1 MSVVCGVSVVQ
12 PRQVVYR
19 HSEYP
24 ITNLPNLV
32 KHMSL
37 LERLDIR
44 RQVYDGSSLVSTD
57 KVDVIITSLP
67 TEVPITG
74 RGDTVKDALVNLI
87 GNLVRA
93 SQRPVYTLLN
103 ISGNMRNNCLGVEP
117 WSFTSVDVNSDNG
130 QHEIISS
137 ENRFTYDDM
146 SVVLERKCRE
156 YGVSYDVEV
165 CDWLVRNYSLWASN
179 HIVTMKNQHLTTVM
193 LDSKS
198 AYYIPLENESLLE
211 SRAQFK
217 MAQAGVNTPNITK
230 TALMM
235 YMYNEALKE
244 RFPIQVRELNSQV
257 YKSKQWKRLVKGG
270 IAKID
275 KSYRRSWMNVISLN
289 LEHDWYKAFMKRNN
303 NGKRI
308 EMYRKIVLESLYI
321 VDCMLYFN
329 YKVYGIESTDNFT
342 LI

>member
-1 MSVVCGVSVVQ
+1 MSVVCNVSVVQ

-19 HSEYP
+19 HCECP
-24 ITNLPNLV
+24 ITSLPNLV
-32 KHMSL
+32 KHMGL

-44 RQVYDGSSLVSTD
+44 RQVYDGSSVVSTD

-74 RGDTVKDALVNLI
+74 CGNTVKEALVNLI
-87 GNLVRA
+87 GNLVRV

-103 ISGNMRNNCLGVEP
+103 IRGNMRNNWLGVEP
-117 WSFTSVDVNSDNG
+117 WSFTSVEVNGDYG
-130 QHEIISS
+130 QHEIMSS

-146 SVVLERKCRE
+146 SVVLERKCRD

-165 CDWLVRNYSLWASN
+165 CDWLVRNYGQWTNEQVA
-179 HIVTMKNQHLTTVM
+179 TMKNQYLTPVM

-198 AYYIPLENESLLE
+198 AYHIPLENESSLE
-211 SRAQFK
+211 TREQFK
-217 MAQAGVNTPNITK
+217 MAQTGVNTPNITK
-230 TALMM
+230 TSLMM
-235 YMYNEALKE
+235 YMYNEALNE

-257 YKSKQWKRLVKGG
+257 YKSKQWQRLVKSG

-275 KSYRRSWMNVISLN
+275 ESYRRSWMNVISLD

-308 EMYRKIVLESLYI
+308 EMYKKIVLESLYI

-329 YKVYGIESTDNFT
+329 YKVYGIESADNFT
-342 LI
+342 

>member
-1 MSVVCGVSVVQ
+1 MSVVCSVSVVQ

-19 HSEYP
+19 HNECP
-24 ITNLPNLV
+24 ITSLPNLV
-32 KHMSL
+32 KHMGL

-44 RQVYDGSSLVSTD
+44 RQVYDGSSVASTLS
-57 KVDVIITSLP
+57 VEAIITSLP

-74 RGDTVKDALVNLI
+74 RGNTVKEALVDLI
-87 GNLVRA
+87 GNLVRV
-93 SQRPVYTLLN
+93 SQRPVYTLSD
-103 ISGNMRNNCLGVEP
+103 ISGNMRNNWLGVDP
-117 WSFTSVDVNSDNG
+117 WSFTSVEVESNLY

-146 SVVLERKCRE
+146 SVVLERKCCD

-165 CDWLVRNYSLWASN
+165 CDWLVRNYGQWTN
-179 HIVTMKNQHLTTVM
+179 EHVTTMKNQYLTPVM

-198 AYYIPLENESLLE
+198 AYHIPLENESLRE
-211 SRAQFK
+211 TRAQFK
-217 MAQAGVNTPNITK
+217 MAQVGVNTPNITK
-230 TALMM
+230 TSLMM

-244 RFPIQVRELNSQV
+244 RFPIQVRELNSHV
-257 YKSKQWKRLVKGG
+257 YKGKQWQRLVKSG

-275 KSYRRSWMNVISLN
+275 ESYRRSWMNAISLN

-308 EMYRKIVLESLYI
+308 EMYKKIVLESLYI

-329 YKVYGIESTDNFT
+329 YKVYGIESADNFT
-342 LI
+342 